1 MRKLTFKKNKKI
13 DKYKGFIKIKEKI
26 HLKKNVKKTL
36 ETFGKRTVQDKKI
49 RGGQKNFSVWVIIF
63 LYMTISFGNNIR

>member
-26 HLKKNVKKTL
+26 HLKKNVKKLWKLL
-36 ETFGKRTVQDKKI
+36 EKEQSRTKKFVGGKKI
-49 RGGQKNFSVWVIIF
+49 SACG
-63 LYMTISFGNNIR
+63 